1 MKLVIDSYLLCY
13 LLNISTY
20 YLYTQ
25 RGWHIS
31 ERPYSFTYLRRCTGM
46 LKNPYPDQEG
56 NKLMFLSKWREF
68 PSTPC
73 LAGKKKLDD
82 SSRLGVV
89 KIARGLTCFRACFLP
104 CRARDLSAPGIILMT
119 ASLNSKI
126 PNLPRSPS
134 RARMWSQTYFSFC
147 RRPKDAYVVE

>member
-1 MKLVIDSYLLCY
+1 MQCNSPPARTLLKTPSCTKDTMCCICKGIINSVAPEDGRIGPKHVELKETNICMKLVIDSYLLCY

-73 LAGKKKLDD
+73 LAGKKN
-82 SSRLGVV
+82 
-89 KIARGLTCFRACFLP
+89 
-104 CRARDLSAPGIILMT
+104 LMT
-119 ASLNSKI
+119 ARVSVLLK
-126 PNLPRSPS
+126 S
-134 RARMWSQTYFSFC
+134 RA
-147 RRPKDAYVVE
+147 V